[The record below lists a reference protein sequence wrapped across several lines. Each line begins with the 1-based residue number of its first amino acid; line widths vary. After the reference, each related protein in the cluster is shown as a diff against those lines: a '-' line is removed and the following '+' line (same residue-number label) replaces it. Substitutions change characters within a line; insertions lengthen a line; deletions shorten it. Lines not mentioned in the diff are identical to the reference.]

1 MSWLEYG
8 LLHLNN
14 VKPGLKIELRRE
26 ATCLCCPHAH
36 IHTRTDIQVFTN
48 TISWQATQSCR
59 QRLTKLRSF
68 HVRLLCTWEK
78 FSIKGNSHT
87 LTHTLPVSYCHLEAE
102 ENNKASGYGPA
113 RHKDNGYSMCDSHAH
128 THNLPWVRLRKEN
141 SLIIAA

>member
-14 VKPGLKIELRRE
+14 VKPGLKMELRRD
-26 ATCLCCPHAH
+26 ATCLCCPQAH

-48 TISWQATQSCR
+48 TIFWQATQSCR

-68 HVRLLCTWEK
+68 HVRLLCTWER

-87 LTHTLPVSYCHLEAE
+87 LTHTSCFLLSPGGWRKQQSLWLW
-102 ENNKASGYGPA
+102 ASKTY
-113 RHKDNGYSMCDSHAH
+113 KDNGYSMCDSHAH
-128 THNLPWVRLRKEN
+128 TQTT
-141 SLIIAA
+141 SLGLGSEKKIPSL